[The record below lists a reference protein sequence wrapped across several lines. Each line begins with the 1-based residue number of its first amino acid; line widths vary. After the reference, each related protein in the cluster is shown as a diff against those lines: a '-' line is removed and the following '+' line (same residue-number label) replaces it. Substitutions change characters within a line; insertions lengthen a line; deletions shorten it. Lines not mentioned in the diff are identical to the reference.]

1 MCLDSEQS
9 SFPTGNALELR
20 EASDT
25 VVCLRSDLI
34 IQLKMLNRILRDK
47 CKLLN
52 HSSETGR
59 HDRKKLDMEIAYVS
73 SQIQSL
79 EGKLY
84 GLETRPV
91 PNSLF
96 VNSTDDSYSCLEA
109 DPLTS
114 AAPALADPLENHYLP
129 SSSTTSDNVFQ
140 FNLNGTCPGTELVL
154 PSILRGAG
162 NGATLGGYNVSSPE
176 IIDLELE
183 NVESEANIE
192 KNIPSDSWILPQDLV
207 EDHDP
212 RLNLNEE
219 NVQVS
224 RDEFFLDKTL
234 VYSWL
239 PELLYK
245 LKHVFMIENFRED
258 QLEAI
263 NATLAGKDVFVLM
276 PTGGGK
282 SLCYQ
287 LPAIVRSGSKMGV
300 TVVVCPLISL
310 MNDQVQHLLD
320 LGIRAA
326 YLNSGL
332 SAGQRRFVFQLLS
345 TAELDL
351 IYIAPEMVT
360 ASQQF
365 KASIQNLYRGNNL
378 ARVVI
383 DEAHCVSS
391 WGHDFRPEYKQLA
404 WFKENFPDI
413 SVMALTATANKSVV
427 EDIISSLRL
436 NRGKLIS
443 LRQSFNREN
452 LFYQVL
458 PKRETFDTL
467 VAKLR
472 EIIVTNFTRESG
484 IIYCHSRNS
493 CEKLAARLTA
503 LGVRCSFYHAGMS
516 PRERIVVQQMWQRK
530 QLHVICATVAF
541 GMGIDKPDVRFVIH
555 FTIPRTLENYYQETG
570 RAGRD
575 GKYSY
580 CILFYSFT
588 DVRKLQKMIQID
600 KSLSRKDKIH
610 HLEKLQRVM
619 SYCETDTLCR
629 REMLL
634 TYFEESF
641 NPALCLPNCD
651 NCERNNSTED
661 TESPPQNIEEMD
673 ITDTTCKIL
682 ALVGALQEEKVTAIV
697 CQDIF
702 RGSKSARLIR
712 AGYGDLKQYGA
723 GKQFRKAELERIF
736 FHLITLNILQE
747 YAVINRGGF
756 VASYIKL
763 GSKAR
768 NVLSGKLPVTMKFS
782 HSTSITKLPL
792 GSSQRTSEHLDTSA
806 KTASPQEIYSF
817 SKVLQKRRSSR
828 VDSPASRHSKGRLI
842 DEDLFQRITQSYKL
856 SHGGSDPLII
866 EQLRNHQN
874 GIEKRQQLAPSRRR
888 SKPSPNVPKRKRRR
902 VPRRNC
908 RGKKGF

>member
-9 SFPTGNALELR
+9 SLPARDTLELR
-20 EASDT
+20 GDSCSAVD
-25 VVCLRSDLI
+25 LRNDLI
-34 IQLKMLNRILRDK
+34 IQLRMLNRTLGDK
-47 CKLLN
+47 CRLLR
-52 HSSETGR
+52 HSSEART
-59 HDRKKLDMEIAYVS
+59 HDRRKLDIEIARMS
-73 SQIQSL
+73 NEIQSL
-79 EGKLY
+79 EEKLY
-84 GLETRPV
+84 DLEARSVTD
-91 PNSLF
+91 SMF
-96 VNSTDDSYSCLEA
+96 VTSIDDSYSCMHPASLSSV
-109 DPLTS
+109 DPVVI
-114 AAPALADPLENHYLP
+114 DPSENPSLP
-129 SSSTTSDNVFQ
+129 SSSTTSDNIFQ
-140 FNLNGTCPGTELVL
+140 FNLNGTCPEAKSIQ
-154 PSILRGAG
+154 PSTLRGV
-162 NGATLGGYNVSSPE
+162 NGVTLGGYNASSPE
-176 IIDLELE
+176 IINLDPE
-183 NVESEANIE
+183 NVESEASAEHNVPTNPW
-192 KNIPSDSWILPQDLV
+192 KLSQDLV
-207 EDHDP
+207 ENSKLRFNP
-212 RLNLNEE
+212 NEK
-219 NVQVS
+219 NGAFPS
-224 RDEFFLDKTL
+224 DEPFT
-234 VYSWL
+234 YPWI

-245 LKHVFMIENFRED
+245 LRYVFMIESFRED

-287 LPAIVRSGSKMGV
+287 LPAIVRSGSKTGV

-332 SAGQRRFVFQLLS
+332 SAGQRRFVLQLLS
-345 TAELDL
+345 NAELDL

-365 KASIQNLYRGNNL
+365 KAAIQSLYKRNNL

-391 WGHDFRPEYKQLA
+391 WGHDFRPEYKQLS

-427 EDIISSLRL
+427 EDIISSLGL
-436 NRGKLIS
+436 DHDKLIS

-458 PKRETFDTL
+458 PKRETFDAL
-467 VAKLR
+467 VVKLR
-472 EIIVTNFTRESG
+472 EIIATDFTGESG

-493 CEKLAARLTA
+493 CEKLATRLIA
-503 LGVRCSFYHAGMS
+503 LGIKCSFYHAGMS
-516 PRERIVVQQMWQRK
+516 SRERIVVQQMWQRN

-580 CILFYSFT
+580 CILFYSFA

-600 KSLSRKDKIH
+600 KSLSRRDKIH
-610 HLEKLQRVM
+610 HLEKLQQVM

-641 NPALCLPNCD
+641 NPELCLLNCD
-651 NCERNNSTED
+651 NCEKNNSTED
-661 TESPPQNIEEMD
+661 VASPLQSVEEMD
-673 ITDTTCKIL
+673 ITDTTCEIL

-702 RGSKSARLIR
+702 RGSKSAKLIR

-723 GKQFRKAELERIF
+723 GKQFHKTELERIF

-763 GSKAR
+763 GSKSR
-768 NVLSGKLPVTMKFS
+768 NVLSGKLRVTMKFS
-782 HSTSITKLPL
+782 RNTSTTKSLL
-792 GSSQRTSEHLDTSA
+792 SSSHRTLELLDTNA
-806 KTASPQEIYSF
+806 KTPVSGDLCSL
-817 SKVLQKRRSSR
+817 SKVLQRRKSNR
-828 VDSPASRHSKGRLI
+828 VDSPILYHNKGRLI
-842 DEDLFQRITQSYKL
+842 DEDFFQRVIRSYKT
-856 SHGGSDPLII
+856 SHGSNDPSIL
-866 EQLRNHQN
+866 EQLRSHQN
-874 GIEKRQQLAPSRRR
+874 GIEKKQRLAPARQR
-888 SKPSPNVPKRKRRR
+888 SKFSFNTLKRKRRR
-902 VPRRNC
+902 TPKRNYRRK
-908 RGKKGF
+908 RSL